1 MTTQVPYSF
10 QKFTDFYDFTTE
22 NGIDYRVKFA
32 DGAFLF
38 VDFPSHLTV
47 YEVAISPIRLGRYT
61 TPPQDP
67 RAEATFIKIFKDFLS
82 EHQNS
87 IVYVCD
93 TNDNKQAARNRK
105 FDMGIIKINLKM
117 LRNTTTPSLLVI
129 QKSMLLSLSIFSIH
143 SKNH

>member
-47 YEVAISPIRLGRYT
+47 YEVAIALLDWVVTLLLRKT
-61 TPPQDP
+61 HEQKPP
-67 RAEATFIKIFKDFLS
+67 S
-82 EHQNS
+82 
-87 IVYVCD
+87 
-93 TNDNKQAARNRK
+93 
-105 FDMGIIKINLKM
+105 
-117 LRNTTTPSLLVI
+117 
-129 QKSMLLSLSIFSIH
+129 
-143 SKNH
+143 